1 MPMNYVVKL
10 IAFVLL
16 FGFSSCQQE
25 TGSTKVNLNA
35 TEVKQLTASDQDIIV
50 LDVRT
55 PYEFQDGHLEG
66 AINIDYTSP
75 DFEQEIARLD
85 TAATYLLYCKSGNR
99 SSRATAVMKRHLF
112 NNIYNAT
119 VGFDALKSA
128 GIQTK

>member
-1 MPMNYVVKL
+1 MRYLFNAIVV
-10 IAFVLL
+10 VML
-16 FGFSSCQQE
+16 FASVSCQQD
-25 TGSTKVNLNA
+25 TGEKKMNLTA
-35 TEVKQLTASDQDIIV
+35 TEVKQLIGTEQDLVI

-55 PYEFQDGHLEG
+55 PYEFQEGHLEG

-75 DFEQEIARLD
+75 DFEQEVAKLD

-99 SSRATAVMKRHLF
+99 SSRATSVMAS
-112 NNIYNAT
+112 NNFKNLYNST

>member
-1 MPMNYVVKL
+1 M
-10 IAFVLL
+10 LL

-25 TGSTKVNLNA
+25 AGSTKVNLNA
-35 TEVKQLTASDQDIIV
+35 TEVKQLIESSQEVVV

-55 PYEFQDGHLEG
+55 PYEFQEGHLEG
-66 AINIDYTSP
+66 AVNIDYTSP
-75 DFEQEIARLD
+75 DFEKEIAKLD

-99 SSRATAVMKRHLF
+99 SSKATTVMKNNNF

-128 GIQTK
+128 GIETK